1 MPKVALADT
10 LTDWDVLLANAGPL
24 AEGDPQLALHL
35 EKLRAVLGHTRD
47 TADRRRHL
55 EGQLRQATQDL
66 EADKAAGKDLAFRIR
81 AKLKAIHGPT
91 SPTLLAY
98 GITPRP
104 AGRHAPPT
112 VAPALP
118 KLSASKPSKS

>member
-91 SPTLLAY
+91 SPRSSPTASHRV
-98 GITPRP
+98 RP
-104 AGRHAPPT
+104 AATRRPPSL
-112 VAPALP
+112 PALP